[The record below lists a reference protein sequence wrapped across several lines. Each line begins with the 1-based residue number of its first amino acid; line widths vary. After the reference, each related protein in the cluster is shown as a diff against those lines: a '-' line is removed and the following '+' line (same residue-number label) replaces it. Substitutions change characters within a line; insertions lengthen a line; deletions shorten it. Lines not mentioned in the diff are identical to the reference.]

1 MLSQLGPVTTFGL
14 YGIIN
19 ISMILFVSRYV
30 FETKGVPLEKIEELY
45 ANI

>member
-1 MLSQLGPVTTFGL
+1 VYTFGV

-45 ANI
+45 AKV